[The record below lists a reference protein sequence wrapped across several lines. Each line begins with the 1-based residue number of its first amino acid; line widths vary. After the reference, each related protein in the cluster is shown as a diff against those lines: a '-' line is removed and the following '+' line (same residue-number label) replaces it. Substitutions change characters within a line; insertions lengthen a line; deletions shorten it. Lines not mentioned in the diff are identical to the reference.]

1 MTEAGASVSI
11 RGVSKS
17 FGETAALRGVSLEFD
32 RGEFVSLLGPS
43 GCGKTSLLRI
53 VGGFL
58 EPDGGEVWVHGQRI
72 DGLPPNRRPVNTV
85 FQSYA
90 LFSHKTVAGNVAFPL
105 EVAKVGKAERV
116 ERVAEM
122 LAMVRLEG
130 FGDRPVAALSG
141 GQAQRVAL
149 ARALVG
155 RPEVLLLDEPLA
167 ALDLK
172 LRKAMQ
178 LELRRIH
185 DRLGTTFVYVTHD
198 QEEALTMSDR
208 IVLMNDGAV
217 VQEGEPRAIYDLP
230 ADPFASDF
238 LGEANLIPT
247 QFLAREGE
255 RVAVRVGS
263 KQVWALAGPGLE
275 GVEGGELLL
284 SLRPERITTAP
295 AAEANRVPGRV
306 QRVVFVG
313 HAVRALV
320 ELDSG
325 ALVTAQVPRQVGD
338 RLEAGNTVEIGWDPE
353 DAVLM
358 RAPEAA

>member
-1 MTEAGASVSI
+1 MSEGSASVSV
-11 RGVSKS
+11 RAVSKS
-17 FGETAALRGVSLEFD
+17 FGATPALRRCSLEFGA
-32 RGEFVSLLGPS
+32 GEFVSLLGPS

-53 VGGFL
+53 IGGFL
-58 EPDGGEVWVHGQRI
+58 EPDVGEVRVRGERM

-90 LFSHKTVAGNVAFPL
+90 LFSHKTVFGNVAFPL
-105 EVAKVGKAERV
+105 EVAKVAKAERR
-116 ERVAEM
+116 ERVEEA
-122 LAMVRLEG
+122 LALVRLEG
-130 FGDRPVAALSG
+130 FGERPVADLSG

-208 IVLMNDGAV
+208 VILMREGEI
-217 VQEGEPRAIYDLP
+217 VQEGSPRAIYDLP

-238 LGEANLIPT
+238 LGEANLIEAE
-247 QFLAREGE
+247 LIAREGE
-255 RVAVRVGS
+255 RVVLRVGAAT
-263 KQVWALAGPGLE
+263 VRAAAGAESPAPGTKM
-275 GVEGGELLL
+275 LL

-295 AAEANRVPGRV
+295 ASELNRLAGTV
-306 QRVVFVG
+306 QRLVFLG
-313 HAVRALV
+313 HAVRVLV
-320 ELDSG
+320 EIEGG
-325 ALVTAQVPRQVGD
+325 AVITAQVPRRAGD
-338 RLEAGNTVEIGWDPE
+338 GLVEGAAIELGWGIE
-353 DAVLM
+353 DAVPM
-358 RAPEAA
+358 VAP

>member
-1 MTEAGASVSI
+1 MTPSGASVSI
-11 RGVSKS
+11 RAVAKS
-17 FGETAALRGVSLEFD
+17 FGDTAALRDVSLELGS
-32 RGEFVSLLGPS
+32 GEFVSLLGPS

-58 EPDGGEVWVHGQRI
+58 EPDQGEVWVGGERI
-72 DGLPPNRRPVNTV
+72 DGLPPNKRPVNTV

-105 EVAKVGKAERV
+105 EVAKVGKAERR
-116 ERVAEM
+116 ERVEEM

-130 FGDRPVAALSG
+130 FGERPVSALSG

-149 ARALVG
+149 ARALVA
-155 RPEVLLLDEPLA
+155 RPAVLLLDEPLA

-208 IVLMNDGAV
+208 IVLMNEGAI

-238 LGEANLIPT
+238 LGEANLIEAEAAGRT
-247 QFLAREGE
+247 GELAVARIGSKRILARP
-255 RVAVRVGS
+255 
-263 KQVWALAGPGLE
+263 GPEVPASGPVLI
-275 GVEGGELLL
+275 
-284 SLRPERITTAP
+284 SLRPERISTAP
-295 AAEANRVPGRV
+295 GAAANRVPGRV
-306 QRVVFVG
+306 QRLVFLG
-313 HAVRALV
+313 HAVRVLV
-320 ELDSG
+320 ELENG
-325 ALVTAQVPRQVGD
+325 AVVTAQVSRGD
-338 RLEAGNTVEIGWDPE
+338 GDGLAEGGSVELGWEPE

-358 RAPEAA
+358 EPPAAL